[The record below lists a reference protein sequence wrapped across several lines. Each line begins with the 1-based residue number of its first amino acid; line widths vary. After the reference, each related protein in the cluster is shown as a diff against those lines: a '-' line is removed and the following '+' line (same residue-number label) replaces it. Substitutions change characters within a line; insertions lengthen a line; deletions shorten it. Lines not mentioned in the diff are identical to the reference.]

1 MELCMRTSFSSSLLC
16 AAILAAVFST
26 SSVHAVT
33 IFNVSATSTA
43 AYTIDGAPNPTLTLI
58 QGQTYQFKMVN
69 LSAIHPFFIKF
80 VASVGTAGGLTP
92 ADGLDLNGQTA
103 NATMTYV
110 VPTTAPAQVFYNCS
124 NHPLMTGTINILK
137 ENVFADGFE

>member
-1 MELCMRTSFSSSLLC
+1 MRTSFSSSLLS
-16 AAILAAVFST
+16 AAFFVAAFGT
-26 SSVHAVT
+26 SAVHAVT

-43 AYTIDGAPNPTLTLI
+43 AYTIDGAANPTLTLI

-80 VASVGTAGGLTP
+80 SASVGTAGGLLP
-92 ADGLDLNGQTA
+92 ADGLDLNGQTG
-103 NATMTYV
+103 NVTMTYV
-110 VPTTAPAQVFYNCS
+110 VPATAPAQVFYNCS

-137 ENVFADGFE
+137 DNLFVDGFE